1 MLPCFLLVINRHSSF
16 TIFLAQK
23 KNYIRSK
30 IRKIE
35 LCLPYFFIGILKICR
50 LITYMINYFLKYN
63 SIRKEYNRVIKCN
76 FHPSLVNEIFLPDRV
91 SSLRAILSATTSVK
105 TSSCTPSGKIVSFF
119 YCFSIILYPF
129 SVSSSSVSV

>member
-1 MLPCFLLVINRHSSF
+1 MFFIGNKPAHLLYNISG
-16 TIFLAQK
+16 AK

-63 SIRKEYNRVIKCN
+63 RIRKEYNRVIKC
-76 FHPSLVNEIFLPDRV
+76 IFTRP
-91 SSLRAILSATTSVK
+91 
-105 TSSCTPSGKIVSFF
+105 
-119 YCFSIILYPF
+119 
-129 SVSSSSVSV
+129 